1 MKAKIELELKNVPLE
16 KVHRRL
22 LEFLQTLK
30 ELDIV
35 EDGKI
40 EIYTPDG
47 IVTDKCILQNNKV
60 VA

>member
-30 ELDIV
+30 ELDMV

>member
-16 KVHRRL
+16 KVQRTL

-30 ELDIV
+30 ELDMV

>member
-16 KVHRRL
+16 KVQRTL